1 MQVSKKIALLP
12 KIVNIKTIFTKI
24 VNKISRQEVN
34 DEIEIDSDS
43 YKLIL
48 KLMQRFQV
56 FS

>member
-24 VNKISRQEVN
+24 VKKINRQEVN

-43 YKLIL
+43 YKLIYETNATISS
-48 KLMQRFQV
+48 F
-56 FS
+56 